1 MKRVVRRLWVT
12 ITQIIVLAT
21 FLAAW
26 EWLPQVQVFRR
37 IYLLDPF
44 FISSPSRIVNKLI
57 DLTTG
62 RDGTSLIW
70 TYVWPTMGA
79 AIGGLVSGLL
89 IGTVAGVVI
98 GSSAFVSAVFKPF
111 IIAVNAIPRIALI
124 PIIVL
129 IFGPTLQGS
138 IAISFMVAFFVVF
151 FNAYEG
157 ARSPS
162 IALVQNARLL
172 GARWHQVM
180 FQIRAPY
187 AVVWTLAALPVVAT
201 FALVS
206 VVTGEIL
213 TGFPGLGRLISIASS
228 TVDSTLTFAVVV
240 VLSVLGLT
248 VVGVSELLKRRLL
261 HWWADGRG

>member
-1 MKRVVRRLWVT
+1 MRRGASRAWVT
-12 ITQIIVLAT
+12 VTQVVVLAV

-26 EWLPQVQVFRR
+26 EWLPQVQLPGKV
-37 IYLLDPF
+37 YLLDPF
-44 FISSPSRIVNKLI
+44 FISSPSRIFNKLV
-57 DLTTG
+57 DLATG
-62 RDGTSLIW
+62 RNDTALIW

-79 AIGGLVSGLL
+79 ALGGLVSGLV

-98 GSSAFVSAVFKPF
+98 GSSAFLSAVFKPF
-111 IIAVNAIPRIALI
+111 LIAVNAIPRIALI

-157 ARSPS
+157 TRSPS

-172 GARWHQVM
+172 GARWHQIM

-213 TGFPGLGRLISIASS
+213 TGFPGLGRLISVAST
-228 TVDSTLTFAVVV
+228 TVDSTLTFSVVV
-240 VLSVLGLT
+240 VLSVLGLI